1 MVSASLA
8 LGWRRGLD
16 QNAKAMSFE
25 VPPLPEDPGFWY
37 PRWREMWE
45 ESLDDSTRKRIK
57 GAVWSGLPLAD
68 PVEARYA
75 VTLAYKWRGSWR
87 WWPAFALFIMGM
99 SLTWLVFAT
108 RIPLTA
114 WTWSEWLVGT
124 VHTFALLAAA
134 PLGYRR
140 YRLIV
145 EAERRNRGVVAS
157 HETGA

>member
-1 MVSASLA
+1 MVPAAIA
-8 LGWRRGLD
+8 LGWRGGLGH
-16 QNAKAMSFE
+16 NAKAMTFE

-75 VTLAYKWRGSWR
+75 VTLARQKRSSWR
-87 WWPAFALFIMGM
+87 WWPVLALFYMGIA
-99 SLTWLVFAT
+99 LTWLVFASK
-108 RIPLTA
+108 IPLTA
-114 WTWSEWLVGT
+114 WTWSDWLVGT
-124 VHTFALLAAA
+124 VHVFVLLAAA